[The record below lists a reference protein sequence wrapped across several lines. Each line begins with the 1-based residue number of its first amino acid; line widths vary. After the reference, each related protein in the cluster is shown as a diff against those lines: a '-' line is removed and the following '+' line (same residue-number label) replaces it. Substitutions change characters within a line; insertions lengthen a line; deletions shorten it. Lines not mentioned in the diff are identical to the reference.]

1 MGFWVMILSAIFGI
15 ILLVQGFSKRIDER
29 VGFSKLFLI
38 VLGFLLVAF
47 AIFLG
52 WPH

>member
-29 VGFSKLFLI
+29 VGFSKLF
-38 VLGFLLVAF
+38 
-47 AIFLG
+47 
-52 WPH
+52 